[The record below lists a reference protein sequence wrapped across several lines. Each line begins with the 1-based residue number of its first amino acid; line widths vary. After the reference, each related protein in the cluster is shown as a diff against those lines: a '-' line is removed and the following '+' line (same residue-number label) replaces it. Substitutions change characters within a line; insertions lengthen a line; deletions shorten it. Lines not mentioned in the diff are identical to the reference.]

1 MLKCKSIVAG
11 FLIGLGVIINTLAAS
26 PILGAGLFSFGL
38 LMIID
43 LQLPLYTGQIGF
55 ISQRKKIDLLNIL
68 IYNFIG
74 IFICVYSFAIVNQ
87 NFYITLYEKAI
98 SKFDKTYLQM
108 FVCGFICGTL
118 IHFAVKSKKQ
128 LMTVMAVMIFILI
141 GAEHCIAD
149 FPYYIININLTNT
162 IKMLLVILGNSCGA
176 IFIEKLLT
184 KGSDSNAVCGTHEE

>member
-1 MLKCKSIVAG
+1 MTLKCKSIIAG
-11 FLIGLGVIINTLAAS
+11 FLIGLGVIINTLASS
-26 PILGAGLFSFGL
+26 PVLGACLFSFGL

-74 IFICVYSFAIVNQ
+74 IIITVGIYTLCNPT
-87 NFYITLYEKAI
+87 FYTTFYEKALL
-98 SKFDKTYLQM
+98 KFNKTYLQM
-108 FVCGFICGTL
+108 FANGFICGTL

-149 FPYYIININLTNT
+149 FPYYITNISFMNT
-162 IKMLLVILGNSCGA
+162 LKLLLVILGNSCGA
-176 IFIEKLLT
+176 IFIENMLK
-184 KGSDSNAVCGTHEE
+184 KEGN